1 MRLFL
6 CFQLFFFVDR
16 IFQFVDFFLKGLHKI
31 VALSYYETS
40 LLKAYQVKKMI
51 NSEQYVT
58 YKKYKHMKQQIA
70 QLIQSF
76 ETTSL
81 KEMDT
86 VSLMKRTDTKFIIHE
101 KHLVEILDLIK
112 SEYKVLQIN
121 ENRLLPYSS
130 LYFDTPEKKFYHDHH
145 NRKVNRTKIRIRKY
159 VESGIFFLEIKQ
171 KDGKGK
177 TTKSRI
183 SIDDFEPDLS
193 ENSMKFIQ
201 KITKQEFDLQP
212 IIWNKFNRITLV
224 NKTAKERLTI
234 DLNLKFNINNSIK
247 TFENL
252 VIIELKQERFT
263 RTSPV
268 AQQLKLRQ
276 INPYSLSKYCI
287 GMLGVYNDLKYNRFK
302 KKLIKINK
310 ITA

>member
-1 MRLFL
+1 M
-6 CFQLFFFVDR
+6 
-16 IFQFVDFFLKGLHKI
+16 
-31 VALSYYETS
+31 T
-40 LLKAYQVKKMI
+40 
-51 NSEQYVT
+51 
-58 YKKYKHMKQQIA
+58 QQIA
-70 QLIQSF
+70 HIVNNLEPI
-76 ETTSL
+76 SL
-81 KEMDT
+81 SEMDG
-86 VSLMKRTDTKFIIHE
+86 VSLMKRTDTKFVIHE
-101 KHLVEILDLIK
+101 KHLIEILDQIK
-112 SEYKVLQIN
+112 SQYKVLQIN

-130 LYFDTPEKKFYHDHH
+130 LYFDTPDKKFYHDHH
-145 NRKVNRTKIRIRKY
+145 NRKVNRTKIRMRKY
-159 VESGIFFLEIKQ
+159 VESGLCFLEIKQ

-193 ENSMKFIQ
+193 ENSIEFIQ

-212 IIWNKFNRITLV
+212 TIWNKFNRITLV

-234 DLNLKFNINNSIK
+234 DLDLKFNINNSIK

-287 GMLGVYNDLKYNRFK
+287 GMLGVYNNLKYNRFK